1 VLSAVNFLNLYHK
14 TTDKNN
20 FVFSVKFN
28 CFAIEKSNI
37 MELNIEGKVFMVAAS
52 SKGLGFGIAREL
64 ALNGATVCIASR
76 TKDEVEA
83 AAESLRKETEATVL
97 ASVFDASDPVSITK
111 WIDETANAFER
122 IDGLV
127 VNAGGPPPGN
137 FDDFSDEAWQ
147 SAFELTLMSAVRLI
161 RGVLP
166 HMRSGGGGSIITI
179 TSLSVK
185 EPITSL
191 LLSNV
196 FRSGV
201 ASLVKSLANQLATE
215 NIRVNNLIPGRIDT
229 DRVKSLDRNL
239 AEKHGVPSEKV
250 KQQNE
255 STIPLRRY
263 GTIEEFGK
271 AGAFLLS
278 EAASYITGASL
289 TVDGGMLKGM

>member
-1 VLSAVNFLNLYHK
+1 MQFHPDWLRQTRNKYL
-14 TTDKNN
+14 
-20 FVFSVKFN
+20 FSEDINRFKQTN
-28 CFAIEKSNI
+28 HTI
-37 MELNIEGKVFMVAAS
+37 MELNIEGKVFMIAAS

-64 ALNGATVCIASR
+64 ALNGATVCMASR

-83 AAESLRKETEATVL
+83 AAENLRKETGATVH
-97 ASVFDASDPVSITK
+97 ASVFDASDPTSIHG
-111 WIDETANAFER
+111 WIEEVKGAFER

-127 VNAGGPPPGN
+127 VNAGGPPPGS
-137 FDDFSDEAWQ
+137 FDDFSDAEWQ

-166 HMRSGGGGSIITI
+166 SMRSGGGGSIVTI

-185 EPITSL
+185 EPINSL

-201 ASLVKSLANQLATE
+201 ASLVKSLANQLAAE

-229 DRVKSLDRNL
+229 DRVKSLDKGL
-239 AEKHGVPSEKV
+239 AEKHNIPAEKV
-250 KQQNE
+250 RQQNE
-255 STIPLRRY
+255 SVIPLRRY
-263 GTIEEFGK
+263 GTIDEFGK